1 MVTCES
7 QWATCLC
14 AFAHVLVPEV
24 AGMHVTARLSCQLRP
39 NANALDMQAA
49 TTATFPHLVPPCPA
63 ALSCRSP
70 PRALL
75 RNSSQ
80 FKRELQL
87 VPSGPQAAAEQA
99 STPVSRRVA
108 PPAAA
113 VKESAQAAV
122 MLLASFDDPRCELQ
136 EVATSYKHL
145 TGINA
150 ACGNLIAVN
159 G

>member
-1 MVTCES
+1 MSLHDCH
-7 QWATCLC
+7 AI
-14 AFAHVLVPEV
+14 
-24 AGMHVTARLSCQLRP
+24 
-39 NANALDMQAA
+39 DMQAA
-49 TTATFPHLVPPCPA
+49 TTATLPHLVSPCPA
-63 ALSCRSP
+63 TLSCRSP

-87 VPSGPQAAAEQA
+87 VPSGPQAAAEQG

-122 MLLASFDDPRCELQ
+122 TLLASLDDPRCELQ
-136 EVATSYKHL
+136 EVATTLKHL
-145 TGINA
+145 TGIIA
-150 ACGNLIAVN
+150 ACGNLIAAN